1 MGHSMDYLLYVM
13 DTRALEDDAEF
24 ERWLEMVSEYRRR
37 KVLRLRRREDRN
49 ASLAAGCLLSYALK
63 QYAGID
69 ERNIV
74 YIKNKSGKPFIIENY
89 DEQYALGRNAPGVDR
104 MCASAYRNDNTDIQ
118 FSISHT
124 EGCVAVVVGGNVCGI
139 DVEHIRRIPD
149 SIVNR
154 MYSKEDAERIADIE
168 DESEKADIYSTCVWT
183 RREAFGK
190 MTGTGLLMS
199 DPDQKKVMDDGY
211 MAERN
216 AVLTNYEIGQY
227 PSGKLFIINC
237 KESVKAQFVVAV
249 CSEKGASIADLHVID
264 SHKLEI

>member
-89 DEQYALGRNAPGVDR
+89 DEQYDLGRNAPGVDR

-124 EGCVAVVVGGNVCGI
+124 EGCVAVVVGENVCGI

-168 DESEKADIYSTCVWT
+168 DESEKQIYIAHVCGP
-183 RREAFGK
+183 E
-190 MTGTGLLMS
+190 
-199 DPDQKKVMDDGY
+199 
-211 MAERN
+211 
-216 AVLTNYEIGQY
+216 
-227 PSGKLFIINC
+227 GKL
-237 KESVKAQFVVAV
+237 
-249 CSEKGASIADLHVID
+249 
-264 SHKLEI
+264 LER